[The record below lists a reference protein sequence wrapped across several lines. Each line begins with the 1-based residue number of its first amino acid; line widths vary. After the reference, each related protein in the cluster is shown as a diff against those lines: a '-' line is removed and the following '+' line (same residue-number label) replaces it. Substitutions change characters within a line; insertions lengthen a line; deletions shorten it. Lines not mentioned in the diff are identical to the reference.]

1 MCVTD
6 DKINISQIKSYHKNV
21 GRLNSTIIK

>member
-21 GRLNSTIIK
+21 SQLNSIIIK